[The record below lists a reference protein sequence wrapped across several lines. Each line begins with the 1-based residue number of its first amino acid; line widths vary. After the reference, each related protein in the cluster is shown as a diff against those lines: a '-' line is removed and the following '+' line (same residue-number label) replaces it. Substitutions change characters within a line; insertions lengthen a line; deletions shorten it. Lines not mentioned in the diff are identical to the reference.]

1 MSSARSRAALR
12 ALVARSG
19 VVPGRGPTEPVRTGT
34 AGPTGGAG
42 SSRSAGSS
50 DAGGGA
56 LTTQH
61 VDAVVLAGGGALTA
75 AGRAAAGIEVHDD
88 FLPVDTQADVL
99 LQMERARWS
108 FTGGRPPNSFWHM
121 DGLEAEPF
129 FREHLFGLIC
139 ERLGRTFAVQRIYAN
154 GQTALQHG
162 APHVDDGDLTFLYFP
177 NPRWRAAWNGSLH
190 FLSGGALDAVVPYRP
205 NRAVVFPSSLV
216 HYADAPSK
224 SFPGLRVSLA
234 YKLLTKA

>member
-1 MSSARSRAALR
+1 MSARSRAALR

-19 VVPGRGPTEPVRTGT
+19 VVPGRGPADSVRTGT
-34 AGPTGGAG
+34 AGTAGPSNSAG

-61 VDAVVLAGGGALTA
+61 VDAVVLAGGGALTV

-154 GQTALQHG
+154 GQTALQQG
-162 APHVDDGDLTFLYFP
+162 APRYVGPLRAPVRLTLGLYFSQ
-177 NPRWRAAWNGSLH
+177 NLRATCRL
-190 FLSGGALDAVVPYRP
+190 
-205 NRAVVFPSSLV
+205 NR
-216 HYADAPSK
+216 HAPS
-224 SFPGLRVSLA
+224 PRRHLREL
-234 YKLLTKA
+234 